1 MAITSKGGR
10 IQKCWVI
17 ILMMISLGLSAQNA
31 KTEAKGLSRV
41 YLGLGAG
48 SDFNDFHGS
57 INLRLVFK
65 NAPVLYLDYMI
76 RFLEPSNVPDN
87 YHGDVTLF
95 PQDPAKDLLKTWSI
109 MGGKEYK
116 VARNLHLMIV
126 GGLNVTKLDGVR
138 FTPVSSGTFQS
149 NYSKSWERED
159 IGGGFTAKC
168 GLNWQA
174 SKWCGFGLELAGNLN
189 DLGNYAAINFGIHL
203 GWIGKQK

>member
-1 MAITSKGGR
+1 MRG
-10 IQKCWVI
+10 CWVI
-17 ILMMISLGLSAQNA
+17 ILMLMTSGLLAQEG
-31 KTEAKGLSRV
+31 KTKGLSKV

-48 SDFNDFHGS
+48 SDFSDFHGS
-57 INLRLVFK
+57 INLRLVSK
-65 NAPVLYLDYMI
+65 NAPVLYLDYMV
-76 RFLEPSNVPDN
+76 RFLEPLNVPDN
-87 YHGDVTLF
+87 YHGDVTFF

-116 VARNLHLMIV
+116 LARNIHLMIV
-126 GGLNVTKLDGVR
+126 GGLNVTRLDGVT

-149 NYSKSWERED
+149 NYTKSWERED

-174 SKWCGFGLELAGNLN
+174 SSWCGFGLELVGNLN

-203 GWIGKQK
+203 GWIGKRN